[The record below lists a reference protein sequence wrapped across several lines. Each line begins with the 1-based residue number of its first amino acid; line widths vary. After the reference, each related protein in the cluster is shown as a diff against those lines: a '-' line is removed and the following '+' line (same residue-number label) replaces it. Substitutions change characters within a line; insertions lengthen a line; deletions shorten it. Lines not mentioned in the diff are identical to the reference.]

1 MILRFRAADLL
12 WRPVGILV
20 RFVVVLHPQRGAILL
35 MCTDL
40 TLSPL
45 DIIRLYGLRF
55 KIEVSFKQA
64 IRVIGAYAY
73 HFWMAA
79 MTPLRRVGGNQYLH
93 RKSAA
98 YRHAVRRKIAAYHRH
113 IQLGLIAQGLLQI
126 LSAIKPNLVWQS
138 FGSWIRT
145 VRQGLAPSEQVV
157 AIALRHTFPEFLA
170 SAAKTVILVKFLR
183 DRLDLSRTEGT
194 SLAA

>member
-1 MILRFRAADLL
+1 MTLRFRTAGLL
-12 WRPVGILV
+12 WRPAGILV
-20 RFVVVLHPQRGAILL
+20 RFVAVLHPHRGAILL
-35 MCTDL
+35 MSTDL

-45 DIIRLYGLRF
+45 DI
-55 KIEVSFKQA
+55 

-79 MTPLRRVGGNQYLH
+79 MTPLKRVSGNQYMH
-93 RKSAA
+93 HKSQD
-98 YRHAVRRKIAAYHRH
+98 YRNAIRRKIAAYHRH

-126 LSAIKPNLVWQS
+126 LSATTPQLVWTS

-145 VRQGLAPSEQVV
+145 IRPGLAPSEQVV
-157 AIALRHTFPEFLA
+157 AIALRQTLPEFLA
-170 SAAKTVILVKFLR
+170 TAPKTTILVKFVR
-183 DRLDLSRTEGT
+183 DRLDLNRAEGT